1 MTLVCGHDQLHAAG
15 LARTVFFG
23 TMLSKVAPLVVT
35 TDELALVEETHVDGS
50 GRSTDMLWIGC
61 LRSETTSDDI
71 SSEVVILDG
80 DDTLGSRKS

>member
-1 MTLVCGHDQLHAAG
+1 MKRDKALWL
-15 LARTVFFG
+15 
-23 TMLSKVAPLVVT
+23 
-35 TDELALVEETHVDGS
+35 ELT